1 MDAEQRRQFEQD
13 AVSMDSIALEALS
26 SKSVSR
32 THPGG
37 ELDDAQGG
45 LGPCEARFHGLDQ
58 DLEGEADRV
67 ETGGEPIDQ
76 YCDRRRLDVR
86 SRIELFIQV
95 CKAVHFAHQH
105 AVIHRD
111 LKPDHILVTA
121 DGTPRL
127 VNFCKADS
135 ARGWSAHEMEDAASA
150 SLAPARERVLT
161 PEYTSPEQV
170 TGETVTTASDIYAL
184 GVVFYELMTGRRPYH
199 FKTQDVFEV
208 LQAICE
214 QAPQQPSASVLRP
227 LDHRV
232 LPFDQFPGVAVPR
245 SESTTESP
253 LSPAAA
259 VPSSTPEELAAR
271 RGCSP
276 RQLERM
282 LRGDLDAIILTA
294 MRKEPER
301 RYASADQ
308 FALDLSFYL
317 RGLPVSAQRDSA
329 AYRTIKFVRRHVAT
343 VIASVVLVAVLA
355 AGTVGILTGFIMA
368 RRERARA
375 DESFHRALE
384 TVNQFFTQ
392 VHDERFL
399 NQPGLE
405 PARKVLLEDA
415 QRFYED
421 FLARR
426 GTDRSLQ
433 AELATARTNL
443 AQISSAIGSATTAVK
458 EFEQAVTR
466 WDDLVAA
473 EPANSDYREA
483 LARTLSKQGSLM
495 MRLPD
500 RRDEAYR
507 IFGRASKLLEPLA
520 LDLRS
525 ATASHELGLVLQHLA
540 GIEQEQGRSKEAIEN
555 ARRSLTIESTLAAR
569 DPGVLDPLISMAN
582 GHALLGR
589 ILATQPEGTEPAIV
603 EYQQAVELLEKV
615 NREHPEFSDQA
626 YELALCLGDLSNLE
640 QTAGKLDSAL
650 ASARKGMEGLE
661 RLERQHPAVL
671 RYEHGLASAYRW
683 VSELHRYRR
692 EPADA
697 IAFAQRARTLLERLI
712 AMQPDDASFRIDLAK
727 SHNTLGRLFQQTGE
741 PVEAFRSFQRAVDLY
756 ESIPELDARNAYGL
770 ACNVALSVPLIGVK
784 NGSVAEVDVSKL
796 SKGDQLRRKRYGDRA
811 VELLRRAA
819 LEGFPDLDVL
829 RSDTDLDPI
838 RDQPDF
844 QTLMDEVEKKS
855 AAQSNSN
862 P

>member
-1 MDAEQRRQFEQD
+1 MDAEQRQQFEQD
-13 AVSMDSIALEALS
+13 AASMDSIALEALS
-26 SKSVSR
+26 SKPVSR
-32 THPGG
+32 TRPGG
-37 ELDDAQGG
+37 ELDDAQAG

-58 DLEGEADRV
+58 DPEGEADRV

-121 DGTPRL
+121 DGLPRL
-127 VNFCKADS
+127 VDFCKADS
-135 ARGWSAHEMEDAASA
+135 ARGWSAHETEGGASA

-227 LDHRV
+227 LDHRA

-253 LSPAAA
+253 PSPPAA
-259 VPSSTPEELAAR
+259 VPYSTAEELAAT

-276 RQLERM
+276 RRLERM
-282 LRGDLDAIILTA
+282 LHGDLDAIILTA

-317 RGLPVSAQRDSA
+317 RGLPVSAQRDSP

-343 VIASVVLVAVLA
+343 VIASVVLVAVLT

-368 RRERARA
+368 RRQRARA

-392 VHDERFL
+392 VHDERLL

-405 PARKVLLEDA
+405 PARKALLEDA
-415 QRFYED
+415 QRFYEG

-433 AELATARTNL
+433 AELATACTNL
-443 AQISSAIGSATTAVK
+443 AQISSAIGSTTTAVK

-466 WDDLVAA
+466 WDDLIAA

-483 LARTLSKQGSLM
+483 LARTLSKQGTLM
-495 MRLPD
+495 MRLPG

-507 IFGRASKLLEPLA
+507 IFGRASRLLEPLVA
-520 LDLRS
+520 DFRS
-525 ATASHELGLVLQHLA
+525 ATASHELCLVLQHLA
-540 GIEQEQGRSKEAIEN
+540 EIEQEQGRSKEAIEN
-555 ARRSLTIESTLAAR
+555 ARRSLTIESKLAAR
-569 DPGVLDPLISMAN
+569 DPGVLDPLITMAS
-582 GHALLGR
+582 GHALLGQ
-589 ILATQPEGTEPAIV
+589 ILATQPEGTEQAIM
-603 EYQQAVELLEKV
+603 EYRQAVELLEKV
-615 NREHPEFSDQA
+615 NHEHPEFSDQA

-661 RLERQHPAVL
+661 RLERQHPAVSH
-671 RYEHGLASAYRW
+671 YKHGLASAYRW

-697 IAFAQRARTLLERLI
+697 IAFAQKARTLLERLI
-712 AMQPDDASFRIDLAK
+712 AIQPDDASFRIDLAK

-756 ESIPELDARNAYGL
+756 ESIPELDARNAYSL
-770 ACNVALSVPLIGVK
+770 ACNVALSIPLIGVK

-855 AAQSNSN
+855 AGQSN
-862 P
+862 